1 MVSKA
6 LPSFF
11 HFSGVITPLALDL
24 GPPIGECGTVEVYCN
39 NECSFQYMIAEKNYP
54 SRLEYLCVTVHL
66 CLHENGKS
74 MKGDDLL
81 IFTQY
86 THVIPSMSVSLASSG
101 SEMSKEGDSKYHK

>member
-1 MVSKA
+1 M
-6 LPSFF
+6 
-11 HFSGVITPLALDL
+11 TD
-24 GPPIGECGTVEVYCN
+24 
-39 NECSFQYMIAEKNYP
+39 
-54 SRLEYLCVTVHL
+54 HL

-101 SEMSKEGDSKYHK
+101 SEMSKKGDSRYHK